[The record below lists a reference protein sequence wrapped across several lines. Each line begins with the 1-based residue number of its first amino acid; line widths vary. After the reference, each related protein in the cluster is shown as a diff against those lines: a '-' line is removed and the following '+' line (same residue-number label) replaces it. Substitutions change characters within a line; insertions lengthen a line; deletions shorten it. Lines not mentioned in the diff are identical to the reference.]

1 MQEASFSSIGIGV
14 LGVAFLIGFAIF
26 IHELG
31 HFLAAKW
38 NGVGVKK
45 FAIGFGPV
53 IWSFERG
60 GTEYSIRWVPL
71 GGFVSLKGMI
81 DGMED
86 EPAPAAAG
94 AGKAAP
100 AGPGKP
106 EEPLPPAAKEKV
118 SLTEDLD
125 ALRDKPAHVRI
136 FVFVAGVTMNFL
148 TAVALMACLLWYGI
162 PKYVDT
168 PNTLAEVPDTSQWH
182 KLGWRSG
189 DRILEIKK
197 KGLSALSSILPDTG
211 TRVGEEIL
219 QPLGTWD
226 QVESAVEEAFE
237 SYSDGAPGDAKG
249 QAGLSTLTLRAVVE
263 RKDKRLLLP
272 IPLALWRDAKESE
285 VFKPP
290 LDPYVAMAVPAS
302 PAHRARLVKANYTP
316 GEEIRPFPTWETMQ
330 SCPIEP
336 NDRIVEIADAPV
348 SSWQEM
354 TRLISR
360 TTDPAI
366 LITVERGKE
375 KHLLR
380 LIVNLEKSDTNP
392 RFSQLGI
399 LRGRPKTGE
408 RVRMSL
414 SQAII
419 SAPVRT
425 YLFAEEVV
433 KETIEFFRRSS
444 AREIK
449 RNLGGPAAIAMMAY
463 QSSQQG
469 LHEYLRLFIYISLV
483 LGLLNVMPIP
493 VLDGGYILITLVEA
507 VIQRPIPQRVLIP
520 ILTTFMLMFF
530 TLFGFLFYND
540 FMNWVVKQ

>member
-1 MQEASFSSIGIGV
+1 MGIGV
-14 LGVAFLIGFAIF
+14 LGVVFLVGFAIF

-38 NGVGVKK
+38 NGVGVRK

-60 GTEYSIRWVPL
+60 GTEYSIRWIPL

-100 AGPGKP
+100 SGPGKP
-106 EEPLPPAAKEKV
+106 EESLAPAAKEKV

-148 TAVALMACLLWYGI
+148 TAVVLMACLLWYGV
-162 PKYVDT
+162 PKYVDS
-168 PNTLAEVPDTSQWH
+168 PNTLAEVPETSQWH

-211 TRVGEEIL
+211 SRIGEEIL
-219 QPLGTWD
+219 QPLKTWKEVD
-226 QVESAVEEAFE
+226 SALGEAVE
-237 SYSDGAPGDAKG
+237 SYSNEVPRDGKG
-249 QAGLSTLTLRAVVE
+249 KANLSTLTLRAVVE
-263 RKDKRLLLP
+263 RKEKRLLLP
-272 IPLALWRDAKESE
+272 IPIALLRDAKESE
-285 VFKPP
+285 VFMPP
-290 LDPYVAMAVPAS
+290 LEPCVAVAVPAS
-302 PAHRARLVKANYTP
+302 PAHRARLVRANYTP
-316 GEEIRPFPTWETMQ
+316 GEVIRPFPTWETMQ

-336 NDRIVEIADAPV
+336 NDRIVEIADTPV

-380 LIVNLEKSDTNP
+380 LMVNLEKSDNNP

-408 RVRMSL
+408 RERMSL

-419 SAPVRT
+419 NAPVRT
-425 YLFAEEVV
+425 YAFAEEVV
-433 KETIEFFRRSS
+433 KGTIEFFRRSS

-449 RNLGGPAAIAMMAY
+449 RNLGGPAAIAIMVY
-463 QSSQQG
+463 KTSQQG
-469 LHEYLRLFIYISLV
+469 LSEYLGFFIYISLV

-507 VIQRPIPQRVLIP
+507 AIRRPIPQKVLVP
-520 ILTTFMLMFF
+520 ILTTFMVMFLA
-530 TLFGFLFYND
+530 LFALIFYND

>member
-1 MQEASFSSIGIGV
+1 MGIGV
-14 LGVAFLIGFAIF
+14 LGVVFLIGFAIF

-45 FAIGFGPV
+45 FAVGFGPV
-53 IWSFERG
+53 IWSFEHG
-60 GTEYSIRWVPL
+60 GTEYSIRWIPL
-71 GGFVSLKGMI
+71 GGFVALKGGMI
-81 DGMED
+81 EGMED
-86 EPAPAAAG
+86 EPTPAVAAG

-100 AGPGKP
+100 SGPGKP
-106 EEPLPPAAKEKV
+106 EEPPPPAAKEKV

-125 ALRDKPAHVRI
+125 ALRNKPAHVRI

-148 TAVALMACLLWYGI
+148 TAVVLMACLLWYGI
-162 PKYVDT
+162 PKYVDH
-168 PNTLAEVPDTSQWH
+168 PNTLAEVPADSQWH
-182 KLGWRSG
+182 TLGWRSG

-197 KGLSALSSILPDTG
+197 KGLSALSSILADTG
-211 TRVGEEIL
+211 TRVGEEVL

-226 QVESAVEEAFE
+226 QVKSAVDEAFE

-249 QAGLSTLTLRAVVE
+249 RAELSTLTLRAVVE
-263 RKDKRLLLP
+263 RKEKRLLLP
-272 IPLALWRDAKESE
+272 IPIALLRDSKESE
-285 VFKPP
+285 VFSPP
-290 LDPYVAMAVPAS
+290 LEPYVAMAVPAS
-302 PAHRARLVKANYTP
+302 PAHRARLVKANYIP
-316 GEEIRPFPTWETMQ
+316 GETIRPFPTWEAMQ

-336 NDRIVEIADAPV
+336 NDRIVEIGDTPV

-354 TRLISR
+354 TRLISG

-380 LIVNLEKSDTNP
+380 LMVNLEKSDTNP

-408 RVRMSL
+408 RERMPLSL
-414 SQAII
+414 AII
-419 SAPVRT
+419 AAPVRT
-425 YLFAEEVV
+425 YAFAEEVV
-433 KETIEFFRRSS
+433 KGTIELFRRSS

-507 VIQRPIPQRVLIP
+507 VIRRPIPQRVLIP

-540 FMNWVVKQ
+540 FMNWIVKQ